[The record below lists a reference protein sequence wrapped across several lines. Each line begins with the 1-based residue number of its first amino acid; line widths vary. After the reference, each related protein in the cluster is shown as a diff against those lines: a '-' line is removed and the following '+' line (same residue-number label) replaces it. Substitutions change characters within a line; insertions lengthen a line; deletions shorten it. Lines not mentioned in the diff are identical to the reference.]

1 MGGDRQGSSDEAGA
15 HLVLYDGVCA
25 LCNRVV
31 QFVLRHDRRRVFRF
45 APLQGATGRSVIERS
60 DGQSDDLTS
69 FYVIANYETP
79 GPRRFAK
86 SDAVLFV
93 AGELGW
99 PWKAARVTGFV
110 PKAIRDRA
118 YDLVA
123 RTRYRL
129 FGRYDHCVLP
139 PPDVRTRFLD

>member
-1 MGGDRQGSSDEAGA
+1 MQGSSDGAGA

-25 LCNRVV
+25 LCNGVV
-31 QFVLRHDRRRVFRF
+31 QFLLRHDRRRVFRF
-45 APLQGATGRSVIERS
+45 ASLQSAVGRSVVERS
-60 DGQSDDLTS
+60 GGNSDDLTS

-79 GPRRFAK
+79 GPREFSR

-99 PWKAARVTGFV
+99 PWKAVRVTGVV
-110 PKAIRDRA
+110 PKRIRDRA

-123 RTRYRL
+123 RTRYRV

-139 PPDVRTRFLD
+139 PPDFRSRFLD